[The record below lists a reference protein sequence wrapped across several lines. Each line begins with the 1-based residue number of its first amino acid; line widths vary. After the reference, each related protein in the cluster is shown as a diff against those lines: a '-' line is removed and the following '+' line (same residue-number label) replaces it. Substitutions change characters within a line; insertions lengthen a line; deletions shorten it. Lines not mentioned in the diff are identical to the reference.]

1 MLYVGG
7 GQTPQHKLYA
17 VVFAIR
23 LMLLHR
29 QLACV
34 APGMEV
40 IADAAISHDQIGIG
54 TGEDLLPFCYLW
66 ERCVHGCSSY
76 RDIMEFNSSR
86 QITEDASSPGYVGY
100 LNGWD
105 IDESALVVCRENL
118 GFTSVGCVMTHNNLY
133 QRTDYC
139 QSVTAA
145 TTAAASCTFLIHA
158 LLYVLGPL
166 GESSKTKYF
175 IFDNPSNRKNLFEV
189 IELTANLM
197 VDNQPLI
204 DVSKV
209 MKKAKTSKADPK
221 ATEEA
226 FHGPFMNS
234 AIAATDVTA
243 DQDKGGELTQR
254 DLSYLVVEEFINWVY
269 NNLPPPGA
277 NPITNDTE
285 TEEIDDM
292 VKHDHCVVRA

>member
-1 MLYVGG
+1 MLCVGG

-29 QLACV
+29 QLANV

-40 IADAAISHDQIGIG
+40 IADGAISHDQIGIG

-76 RDIMEFNSSR
+76 HEIKEFNTSR
-86 QITEDASSPGYVGY
+86 QITEDASARGYVGY

-105 IDESALVVCRENL
+105 IDEAALVVCRENL
-118 GFTSVGCVMTHNNLY
+118 EFTSVGCVIAHNNLFL
-133 QRTDYC
+133 RTDYC
-139 QSVTAA
+139 QSVTAT
-145 TTAAASCTFLIHA
+145 TTAAVSCSFLIQA

-175 IFDNPSNRKNLFEV
+175 IFDDRSNRKNLFEV

-197 VDNQPLI
+197 VSDQPLI
-204 DVSKV
+204 NVSKV

-221 ATEEA
+221 ATEDA

-254 DLSYLVVEEFINWVY
+254 NLSYLVVEDFIDWVY
-269 NNLPPPGA
+269 NNLPPPEV
-277 NPITNDTE
+277 NPFPNDTE
-285 TEEIDDM
+285 ADEIDDM
-292 VKHDHCVVRA
+292 VKHDHCVVSA